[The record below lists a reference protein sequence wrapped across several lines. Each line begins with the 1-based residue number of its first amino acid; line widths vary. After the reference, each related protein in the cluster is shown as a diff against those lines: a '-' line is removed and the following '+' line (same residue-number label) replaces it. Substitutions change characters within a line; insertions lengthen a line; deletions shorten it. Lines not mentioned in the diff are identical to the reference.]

1 MFRTIKLYFTDR
13 SKYEQIKR
21 YIKRQKSA
29 RKLLKKLAKNFS
41 PWSGHYMHEIVVAM
55 LNFYH
60 YTYLLGDNC
69 YSEEVRLEEIAT
81 TLGVACDL
89 ADKIDSLDALEDE
102 ELLSIAQ
109 EDEDFISYVADWEK
123 KVELCL
129 AESSNEA
136 ALKASLALE
145 FLIAKY
151 TKNIYN
157 IIGEHIWE
165 WYD

>member
-1 MFRTIKLYFTDR
+1 MFETIKLYFTNK
-13 SKYEQIKR
+13 SKYEQIRR
-21 YIKRQKSA
+21 YIKRQKST

-41 PWSGHYMHEIVVAM
+41 PWSGNYMHEVVVAM
-55 LNFYH
+55 LKFYH
-60 YTYLLGDNC
+60 ETYLLGDNC
-69 YSEEVRLEEIAT
+69 YSEEGRLEEIAT
-81 TLGVACDL
+81 ALGVACDW
-89 ADKIDSLDALEDE
+89 ADKIEDLDILDDE

-109 EDEDFISYVADWEK
+109 EDEYFMSYVADWEK
-123 KVELCL
+123 KVEICL
-129 AESSNEA
+129 AESSNEV

-151 TKNIYN
+151 TKNMYN